1 MQNKLFA
8 EFDTTN
14 LKILVQLHSGRDHNK
29 CLSPSCHD
37 YMYSQEVAM
46 SVLYSMITIV
56 VPTGAGQIL
65 ETTLPPKWG
74 QLLLGFIITVLKKK
88 KTWFRY
94 TIVPW
99 HSWHMF
105 VNILLLLNE
114 HELALKTFYK
124 LLILIHASQR
134 LVWQFDSCANFTK
147 RMSIQI
153 ARIWTWNPPV
163 GHFILEDLLILVPT
177 LYRFTKLGH
186 LIYAVT

>member
-1 MQNKLFA
+1 VSLYVFTRGGNVRVVF
-8 EFDTTN
+8 N
-14 LKILVQLHSGRDHNK
+14 DHN
-29 CLSPSCHD
+29 CSSYGCWTDIRNYPPTQMRAAPTRFHNHS
-37 YMYSQEVAM
+37 SQ
-46 SVLYSMITIV
+46 
-56 VPTGAGQIL
+56 
-65 ETTLPPKWG
+65 
-74 QLLLGFIITVLKKK
+74 KK
-88 KTWFRY
+88 KTWFWY
-94 TIVPW
+94 TIVPSD
-99 HSWHMF
+99 SWHMF

-134 LVWQFDSCANFTK
+134 LVRQFDSCANFTK